1 MKTKKTRTIKKTLQ
15 ITVLCLFAAAF
26 LLPKGS
32 QSYLMTGIAA
42 AGVLVSL
49 ALLIIPPIASG
60 LRKLRIP
67 TGRATDTG
75 NGNSD
80 LETILIRQI
89 SYQITDTLQS
99 AFPEA
104 TWEFAEPLRLS
115 HLLDGDAIRL
125 STRNTGNHNF
135 AEVSMDEYGN
145 LHLQMLTVSALKRR
159 GDKSA
164 SPDTPKVDPASW
176 YSLIGKPFLVEMIGN
191 LQAKGHQKLF
201 IGEQGDVYI
210 LNGKEPEVKGKLEHF
225 PPKAYWP
232 ALLQVFADDELEAA
246 ETENAVGDYLGIRRK
261 SNDGKWKINGE
272 LDLPAHAPGTFQ
284 RLYG

>member
-1 MKTKKTRTIKKTLQ
+1 MKAKKTRTIKKILQ

-42 AGVLVSL
+42 AGVIVSL
-49 ALLIIPPIASG
+49 AILIIPPLASG
-60 LRKLRIP
+60 LRKLQIP
-67 TGRATDTG
+67 AGRATDTG
-75 NGNSD
+75 NRNSD

-104 TWEFAEPLRLS
+104 TWEFAEPLRLSHLLDGDAIRLSWEFAEPLRLS

-164 SPDTPKVDPASW
+164 SPDTSKVDPASW

-210 LNGKEPEVKGKLEHF
+210 LNGKDPEVKGKLEHF

-246 ETENAVGDYLGIRRK
+246 ETENAVEIT
-261 SNDGKWKINGE
+261 W
-272 LDLPAHAPGTFQ
+272 A
-284 RLYG
+284 

>member
-1 MKTKKTRTIKKTLQ
+1 MKAKKARTIKKTLQ

-49 ALLIIPPIASG
+49 AILIIPPLASG

-135 AEVSMDEYGN
+135 AEVSMDEYGS
-145 LHLQMLTVSALKRR
+145 LHLQMLTVSALKRK

-164 SPDTPKVDPASW
+164 SPDTPKVDQIGRASCRER
-176 YSLIGKPFLVEMIGN
+176 V
-191 LQAKGHQKLF
+191 
-201 IGEQGDVYI
+201 
-210 LNGKEPEVKGKLEHF
+210 
-225 PPKAYWP
+225 
-232 ALLQVFADDELEAA
+232 
-246 ETENAVGDYLGIRRK
+246 
-261 SNDGKWKINGE
+261 
-272 LDLPAHAPGTFQ
+272 
-284 RLYG
+284 

>member
-1 MKTKKTRTIKKTLQ
+1 MKAKKARTIKKTFQ
-15 ITVLCLFAAAF
+15 ITVFCLLAAAF
-26 LLPKGS
+26 LLPTGS

-42 AGVLVSL
+42 TGVLVAL
-49 ALLIIPPIASG
+49 AILIIPPLASG

-67 TGRATDTG
+67 AGRAMDTG

-145 LHLQMLTVSALKRR
+145 LHLQMLTVSALKRK

-176 YSLIGKPFLVEMIGN
+176 YSLIGNPSRGEMIGN
-191 LQAKGHQKLF
+191 LEAKGPQKRF
-201 IGEQGDVYI
+201 IGEQGAVYI
-210 LNGKEPEVKGKLEHF
+210 LKGREPEVKGKLELF

-246 ETENAVGDYLGIRRK
+246 ETENAVEIT
-261 SNDGKWKINGE
+261 W
-272 LDLPAHAPGTFQ
+272 A
-284 RLYG
+284 

>member
-1 MKTKKTRTIKKTLQ
+1 MKTMKNMRKVLQ
-15 ITVLCLFAAAF
+15 ITVLLLFAAAF
-26 LLPKGS
+26 LIPRGS
-32 QSYLMTGIAA
+32 RSYLMTGITL
-42 AGVLVSL
+42 AGVVISL
-49 ALLIIPPIASG
+49 AMLLFPVLTSG
-60 LRKLRIP
+60 IRKLQRYARRKP
-67 TGRATDTG
+67 HAADRDP
-75 NGNSD
+75 D
-80 LETILIRQI
+80 LETILLRQI

-246 ETENAVGDYLGIRRK
+246 ETENAVEIT
-261 SNDGKWKINGE
+261 W
-272 LDLPAHAPGTFQ
+272 A
-284 RLYG
+284 

>member
-1 MKTKKTRTIKKTLQ
+1 MKAKKARTIKKTLQ

-49 ALLIIPPIASG
+49 AILIIPPLASG

-67 TGRATDTG
+67 
-75 NGNSD
+75 SD

-145 LHLQMLTVSALKRR
+145 LHLQMLTVSALKRK

-201 IGEQGDVYI
+201 IGKQGDVYI

-232 ALLQVFADDELEAA
+232 ALLQVFDDDELEAA
-246 ETENAVGDYLGIRRK
+246 ETENAVEIT
-261 SNDGKWKINGE
+261 W
-272 LDLPAHAPGTFQ
+272 A
-284 RLYG
+284 

>member
-1 MKTKKTRTIKKTLQ
+1 MCPHGIQENADHRLSWVRHSKFRKKGRIYMKAKKTRTIKMTLQ

-49 ALLIIPPIASG
+49 AILIIPPLASG

-104 TWEFAEPLRLS
+104 TWEFAEPLPLS

-135 AEVSMDEYGN
+135 AEVSMDEYGS
-145 LHLQMLTVSALKRR
+145 LHLQMLTVSALKRK

-246 ETENAVGDYLGIRRK
+246 ETENAVEIT
-261 SNDGKWKINGE
+261 W
-272 LDLPAHAPGTFQ
+272 A
-284 RLYG
+284 

>member
-1 MKTKKTRTIKKTLQ
+1 MKAKKTRTIKKTLQ

-42 AGVLVSL
+42 AGVIVSL
-49 ALLIIPPIASG
+49 AILIIPPLASG
-60 LRKLRIP
+60 LRKLRLP
-67 TGRATDTG
+67 AGRATDTG
-75 NGNSD
+75 NWNTD

-135 AEVSMDEYGN
+135 AEVSMDEYGS

-159 GDKSA
+159 GGKSA

-246 ETENAVGDYLGIRRK
+246 ETENAVEIT
-261 SNDGKWKINGE
+261 W
-272 LDLPAHAPGTFQ
+272 A
-284 RLYG
+284 

>member
-1 MKTKKTRTIKKTLQ
+1 M
-15 ITVLCLFAAAF
+15 
-26 LLPKGS
+26 
-32 QSYLMTGIAA
+32 
-42 AGVLVSL
+42 
-49 ALLIIPPIASG
+49 
-60 LRKLRIP
+60 
-67 TGRATDTG
+67 DTG

-145 LHLQMLTVSALKRR
+145 LHLQMLTVSALKRK

-164 SPDTPKVDPASW
+164 PRIQPKVESCVLVLPDW
-176 YSLIGKPFLVEMIGN
+176 EPFLVEMIGN

-232 ALLQVFADDELEAA
+232 ALLQVFDDDELEAA
-246 ETENAVGDYLGIRRK
+246 ETENAVEIT
-261 SNDGKWKINGE
+261 W
-272 LDLPAHAPGTFQ
+272 A
-284 RLYG
+284 

>member
-1 MKTKKTRTIKKTLQ
+1 MKAKKARTIKKTLQ

-67 TGRATDTG
+67 AERAMDTG

-89 SYQITDTLQS
+89 SYQITDYLQS
-99 AFPEA
+99 AYPDA
-104 TWEFAEPLRLS
+104 TWEFAEEMKLPRL
-115 HLLDGDAIRL
+115 LNGRPTRI
-125 STRNTGNHNF
+125 STRNTGEYNF
-135 AEVSMDEYGN
+135 AEVSMNQYGS
-145 LHLQMLTVSALKRR
+145 LHLQMLTVSALKRK
-159 GDKSA
+159 GDRSA

-246 ETENAVGDYLGIRRK
+246 ETENAVEIT
-261 SNDGKWKINGE
+261 W
-272 LDLPAHAPGTFQ
+272 A
-284 RLYG
+284 

>member
-1 MKTKKTRTIKKTLQ
+1 MCPHRIQESAEHRLSRVRHSKFRKKGRIYMKAKKTRTIKMTLQ

-26 LLPKGS
+26 LLPKGGK
-32 QSYLMTGIAA
+32 SYLMTGIAA
-42 AGVLVSL
+42 AGVIVSL
-49 ALLIIPPIASG
+49 AILIIPPLASG
-60 LRKLRIP
+60 LRKFRF
-67 TGRATDTG
+67 TAGRATDTG

-246 ETENAVGDYLGIRRK
+246 ETENAVEIT
-261 SNDGKWKINGE
+261 W
-272 LDLPAHAPGTFQ
+272 A
-284 RLYG
+284 

>member
-1 MKTKKTRTIKKTLQ
+1 MKAKKARTIKKTLQ

-49 ALLIIPPIASG
+49 AILIIPPLASG

-89 SYQITDTLQS
+89 SYQITDYLQS
-99 AFPEA
+99 AYPDA
-104 TWEFAEPLRLS
+104 TWEFAEEMKLPRL
-115 HLLDGDAIRL
+115 LNGRPTRI
-125 STRNTGNHNF
+125 STRNTGEYNF
-135 AEVSMDEYGN
+135 AEVSMNQYGS
-145 LHLQMLTVSALKRR
+145 LHLQMLTVSALKRK
-159 GDKSA
+159 GDRSA

-246 ETENAVGDYLGIRRK
+246 ETENAVEIT
-261 SNDGKWKINGE
+261 W
-272 LDLPAHAPGTFQ
+272 A
-284 RLYG
+284 

>member
-1 MKTKKTRTIKKTLQ
+1 MKAKKTRTIKMTLQ

-67 TGRATDTG
+67 AGRATDTG
-75 NGNSD
+75 NNNSD

-125 STRNTGNHNF
+125 STRNTG
-135 AEVSMDEYGN
+135 VIV
-145 LHLQMLTVSALKRR
+145 TVM
-159 GDKSA
+159 
-164 SPDTPKVDPASW
+164 V
-176 YSLIGKPFLVEMIGN
+176 IC
-191 LQAKGHQKLF
+191 
-201 IGEQGDVYI
+201 
-210 LNGKEPEVKGKLEHF
+210 
-225 PPKAYWP
+225 
-232 ALLQVFADDELEAA
+232 
-246 ETENAVGDYLGIRRK
+246 
-261 SNDGKWKINGE
+261 
-272 LDLPAHAPGTFQ
+272 
-284 RLYG
+284 

>member
-1 MKTKKTRTIKKTLQ
+1 MYMKTKKTRTIKMTLQ

-26 LLPKGS
+26 LLPKGGK
-32 QSYLMTGIAA
+32 SYLMTGIAA

-49 ALLIIPPIASG
+49 AILIIPPLASG
-60 LRKLRIP
+60 LRKLRLP
-67 TGRATDTG
+67 VRRSTDTG

-145 LHLQMLTVSALKRR
+145 LHLQMLTVSCVKTERR
-159 GDKSA
+159 QIRFPG
-164 SPDTPKVDPASW
+164 
-176 YSLIGKPFLVEMIGN
+176 Y
-191 LQAKGHQKLF
+191 AKGRSCVLVLPDRETIPCGNDREF
-201 IGEQGDVYI
+201 T
-210 LNGKEPEVKGKLEHF
+210 GKRTPEAVHWRTGGCLYSQRERAGGKRQAGAF
-225 PPKAYWP
+225 PAESLLACTP
-232 ALLQVFADDELEAA
+232 A
-246 ETENAVGDYLGIRRK
+246 GICR
-261 SNDGKWKINGE
+261 
-272 LDLPAHAPGTFQ
+272 
-284 RLYG
+284 

>member
-1 MKTKKTRTIKKTLQ
+1 MKAKKTRTIKKILQ

-42 AGVLVSL
+42 AGVIVSL
-49 ALLIIPPIASG
+49 AILIIPPLASG
-60 LRKLRIP
+60 LRKLQIP
-67 TGRATDTG
+67 AGRATDTG
-75 NGNSD
+75 NGN
-80 LETILIRQI
+80 
-89 SYQITDTLQS
+89 
-99 AFPEA
+99 
-104 TWEFAEPLRLS
+104 
-115 HLLDGDAIRL
+115 RL

-145 LHLQMLTVSALKRR
+145 LHLQMLTVSALKRK

-201 IGEQGDVYI
+201 IGEQGDVYV
-210 LNGKEPEVKGKLEHF
+210 LNGKEPEVKGKLEYF

-246 ETENAVGDYLGIRRK
+246 ETENAVEIT
-261 SNDGKWKINGE
+261 W
-272 LDLPAHAPGTFQ
+272 A
-284 RLYG
+284 

>member
-1 MKTKKTRTIKKTLQ
+1 M
-15 ITVLCLFAAAF
+15 
-26 LLPKGS
+26 
-32 QSYLMTGIAA
+32 
-42 AGVLVSL
+42 
-49 ALLIIPPIASG
+49 
-60 LRKLRIP
+60 
-67 TGRATDTG
+67 DTG

-104 TWEFAEPLRLS
+104 TWEFAEPLHLS

-145 LHLQMLTVSALKRR
+145 LHLQMLTVSALKRK

-201 IGEQGDVYI
+201 IGEQGDIYI

-246 ETENAVGDYLGIRRK
+246 ETENAVEIT
-261 SNDGKWKINGE
+261 W
-272 LDLPAHAPGTFQ
+272 A
-284 RLYG
+284 

>member
-1 MKTKKTRTIKKTLQ
+1 MKAKKTRTIKMTLQ

-26 LLPKGS
+26 LLPKGGK
-32 QSYLMTGIAA
+32 SYLMTGIAA

-49 ALLIIPPIASG
+49 AILIIPPLASG

-67 TGRATDTG
+67 AGRATDTG

-135 AEVSMDEYGN
+135 AEVSMDEYGS
-145 LHLQMLTVSALKRR
+145 LHLQMLTVSALNEEATKPHPRIR
-159 GDKSA
+159 QR
-164 SPDTPKVDPASW
+164 
-176 YSLIGKPFLVEMIGN
+176 LIL
-191 LQAKGHQKLF
+191 
-201 IGEQGDVYI
+201 
-210 LNGKEPEVKGKLEHF
+210 
-225 PPKAYWP
+225 
-232 ALLQVFADDELEAA
+232 
-246 ETENAVGDYLGIRRK
+246 R
-261 SNDGKWKINGE
+261 
-272 LDLPAHAPGTFQ
+272 PGTP
-284 RLYG
+284 

>member
-1 MKTKKTRTIKKTLQ
+1 MKAKKARTIKKTLQ

-49 ALLIIPPIASG
+49 TILIIPPLASG

-135 AEVSMDEYGN
+135 AEVSMDEYGS
-145 LHLQMLTVSALKRR
+145 LHLQMLTV
-159 GDKSA
+159 
-164 SPDTPKVDPASW
+164 SW

-246 ETENAVGDYLGIRRK
+246 ETENAVEIT
-261 SNDGKWKINGE
+261 W
-272 LDLPAHAPGTFQ
+272 A
-284 RLYG
+284 

>member
-1 MKTKKTRTIKKTLQ
+1 MKAKKARTIKKTLQ

-26 LLPKGS
+26 LLPKGG

-49 ALLIIPPIASG
+49 AILIIPPLASG
-60 LRKLRIP
+60 LRKFRF
-67 TGRATDTG
+67 TAGRATDTG

-135 AEVSMDEYGN
+135 AEVSMDEYGS

-159 GDKSA
+159 GDKAA

-246 ETENAVGDYLGIRRK
+246 ETENAVEIT
-261 SNDGKWKINGE
+261 W
-272 LDLPAHAPGTFQ
+272 A
-284 RLYG
+284 

>member
-1 MKTKKTRTIKKTLQ
+1 MDGKVIDPDKRNAAPFIQQVMADVEQATARVPQSDERFSPIEVENGYAVWDNIRDEIYVDDEGVSEEFTSRWQAEEYARQLKHVKTLAQ
-15 ITVLCLFAAAF
+15 YY
-26 LLPKGS
+26 GE
-32 QSYLMTGIAA
+32 G
-42 AGVLVSL
+42 
-49 ALLIIPPIASG
+49 
-60 LRKLRIP
+60 
-67 TGRATDTG
+67 
-75 NGNSD
+75 
-80 LETILIRQI
+80 ETILIRQI

-125 STRNTGNHNF
+125 STRNTGNHTF

-210 LNGKEPEVKGKLEHF
+210 LNGKDPEVKGKLEHF

-246 ETENAVGDYLGIRRK
+246 ETENAVEIT
-261 SNDGKWKINGE
+261 W
-272 LDLPAHAPGTFQ
+272 A
-284 RLYG
+284 

>member
-1 MKTKKTRTIKKTLQ
+1 MKAKKARTIKKTLQ

-67 TGRATDTG
+67 AGRAMDTG

-104 TWEFAEPLRLS
+104 TWEFAEEMKLPRL
-115 HLLDGDAIRL
+115 LNGQPTRI
-125 STRNTGNHNF
+125 STRNTGEYNF
-135 AEVSMDEYGN
+135 AEVSMNQYGS
-145 LHLQMLTVSALKRR
+145 LHLQMLTISALKRK
-159 GDKSA
+159 GDRSG

-246 ETENAVGDYLGIRRK
+246 ETENAVEIT
-261 SNDGKWKINGE
+261 W
-272 LDLPAHAPGTFQ
+272 A
-284 RLYG
+284 